1 MVRLLCNNDVL
12 VQLDF
17 LDFLYIEEQVELIN
31 CEKSLT
37 LIQVFNFT
45 TIAIIYSDM

>member
-1 MVRLLCNNDVL
+1 MVRLLYNNDVL

-31 CEKSLT
+31 GEKSLT
-37 LIQVFNFT
+37 WIQVFNFT
-45 TIAIIYSDM
+45 TIAIIYSGM